1 MLFRKKEKRTFKKTV
16 ASTAIFKIVALATV
30 FSLFTGCSV
39 KRSEDD
45 NRITV
50 SVMTIEFNNG
60 KSNTGEYSA
69 EIRKTIEDYCGC
81 KLDIIWVDND
91 SMPEKAALSLSSPQT
106 MPMIMTYGGTM
117 TADVVSA
124 ARNGLFVDL
133 NDYIWDSEKYPNL
146 SQMLPS
152 IADTLTVDGKLIA
165 IPRSRAVGR
174 YGLCYRTDWA
184 EKLNVKEPSTP
195 ELVYDMLFSF
205 TYRDPDGNG
214 IDDTIGLEMSSYT
227 GAFDIIQTWFGC
239 GNGWAD
245 VNDELIPVHM
255 QDEYITALDYIKKL
269 YDDGL
274 MPADWAARPTD
285 TWSNGCKFGE
295 NGVFI
300 DVLDSGRRIWDY
312 FNAESTFTPSVVN
325 PSEPAAMTLY
335 GAVNGRTLATSGY
348 NGFFVLSSETCDT
361 PEKIEAALTLLDRLC
376 DDEML
381 ILTQY
386 GLEGINYVV
395 EDGFIVRLDEADVT
409 LSRNYAG
416 LNQLLSYLPS
426 TEHVTEPHVKS
437 TERLDAQNEAY
448 AAAMEKAV
456 INPAST
462 YLVNSRT
469 YADVGASL
477 EELIDNARTEYI
489 CGEITKDELLKIHE
503 QWLALGGQ
511 RIIDEVNEM
520 YQANKNSRR

>member
-1 MLFRKKEKRTFKKTV
+1 MIFKNSVIKKYFKTV
-16 ASTAIFKIVALATV
+16 APAVIATAMLATV
-30 FSLFTGCSV
+30 FSTFTGCEAR
-39 KRSEDD
+39 KNETDD
-45 NRITV
+45 RITV
-50 SVMTIEFNNG
+50 SIMAIEFNNG
-60 KSNTGEYSA
+60 QSNTGEYA
-69 EIRKTIEDYCGC
+69 EEILEKIEDYCGC
-81 KLDIIWVDND
+81 KLDITWVNND
-91 SMPEKAALSLSSPQT
+91 AMTEKAALALSSPQT

-124 ARNGLFVDL
+124 ARDGMFVDL
-133 NDYIWDSEKYPNL
+133 NDYTWDSEKYPNL
-146 SQMLPS
+146 SQMLQS
-152 IADTLTVDGKLIA
+152 VADTLTVDGKLIA
-165 IPRSRAVGR
+165 VPRSRSVGR

-184 EKLNVKEPSTP
+184 EKLHVKEPTTP

-227 GAFDIIQTWFGC
+227 GSFDIIQTWFGC
-239 GNGWAD
+239 GNGWAE

-255 QDEYITALDYIKKL
+255 QDEYIVALDYIKKL

-312 FNAESTFTPSVVN
+312 FNAESTFTPSVVD
-325 PSEPAAMTLY
+325 PSQPAAMTLY

-348 NGFFVLSSETCDT
+348 NGFFVLSAETCDT
-361 PEKIEAALTLLDRLC
+361 PEKVEAALTMLDRLC

-386 GLEGINYVV
+386 GLEGINYKV
-395 EDGFIVRLDEADVT
+395 EDGYIVRLDEGDT
-409 LSRNYAG
+409 LLSNNYAG
-416 LNQLLSYLPS
+416 LNQLLTYLPS

-437 TERLDAQNEAY
+437 TERLNAQNEAY
-448 AAAMEKAV
+448 ALAMEAAV
-456 INPAST
+456 VNPAST
-462 YLVNSRT
+462 YLVNSPT
-469 YADVGASL
+469 YADVGSSL
-477 EELIDNARTEYI
+477 QELIDNARTEYI
-489 CGEITKDELLKIHE
+489 CGEITKDELLKVND
-503 QWLALGGQ
+503 QWLSLGGQ
-511 RIIDEVNEM
+511 KIIDEVNEM
-520 YQANKNSRR
+520 YKANKNGRR